1 MSKFTN
7 KLRSA
12 LSSRSLTSG
21 TVTALVIAV
30 LVVLNVLIY
39 TLTSVLGL
47 YLYSP
52 LSYDFSLS
60 GATDELFRRAEDE
73 GREVEITFCMA
84 ESELE
89 VHSRGAFVLKTARN
103 YAEKYDFVKL
113 SFVNVLTSMDKDGNI
128 VDLTKYKTD
137 MRGGEMPITPAS
149 VIFSSG
155 EGDMENYRVITDTY
169 STDGFADFYAIDES
183 GYAYS
188 YYGEE
193 IIGSMIAW
201 VLTPEHRVAYM
212 TSNHGETVDSVFANQ
227 LASAGYYVDVINLRK
242 EEVPEDAGLV
252 IISNPTSDFE
262 RSRKDS
268 TVRARAELDRLATYL
283 ESGNGGEGGCLYVA
297 IDPYADE
304 LPALEE
310 FLASR
315 GITVSGEKGKYG
327 YSRDVVV
334 DAGGGVTLDNLS
346 FVANI
351 ADGKMARAMAE
362 RFAPY
367 TSSSVLMSEASRLI
381 VDPTLGAEA
390 LLVSS
395 ENSVA
400 MRGES
405 RVDSDG
411 TYAVAAYSERAE
423 EGGARSRVFVV
434 SSVLLTNADV
444 LIANGYSNK
453 EFIYSLLEVA
463 FDGEVGIYGTRRIVF
478 DTTIVEGLTQKTA
491 GIYTAILIAIPVLL
505 AAVGAVVCIRRR
517 NR

>member
-137 MRGGEMPITPAS
+137 MRGGEMPITPSS

-169 STDGFADFYAIDES
+169 STDGFADFYAIDER

-201 VLTPEHRVAYM
+201 VLTPEHKVAYM

-262 RSRKDS
+262 RSS
-268 TVRARAELDRLATYL
+268 TVRAELDRLATYL

-304 LPALEE
+304 LLALEE
-310 FLASR
+310 FLVSR

-334 DAGGGVTLDNLS
+334 DSGSGVTLDNLS

-351 ADGKMARAMAE
+351 AGGKMARAMAE

-367 TSSSVLMSEASRLI
+367 TTSSVLMSEASRLI
-381 VDPTLGAEA
+381 VDHTLGAEA

-405 RVDSDG
+405 RADSDG
-411 TYAVAAYSERAE
+411 TYAVAAYSERE
-423 EGGARSRVFVV
+423 EENGAHSRVFVV

-478 DTTIVEGLTQKTA
+478 DNTIVEGLTQKTA